1 MDISRVL
8 LSPKGRI
15 GPRDFLRGLI
25 LLTGAGLIIQVLT
38 VVASIGAAILQY
50 PMLWGYF
57 CVFAKRLHDA
67 GQTAW
72 FNVLILFGFVVVT
85 SILNAVL
92 LPVLSPNMMPLMT
105 QIQEIGLKD
114 GFGGMLQ
121 AQQEHALQIAR
132 GTALTTLASFLIG
145 SAVLA
150 LLGSRL
156 PSDPEANAHG
166 PATGHSDTP

>member
-50 PMLWGYF
+50 PMLWAYF
-57 CVFAKRLHDA
+57 CVFGKRLHDA

-72 FNVLILFGFVVVT
+72 FNILILF
-85 SILNAVL
+85 VL
-92 LPVLSPNMMPLMT
+92 LIPKIVLLRYRYEKIPWCTEN
-105 QIQEIGLKD
+105 
-114 GFGGMLQ
+114 
-121 AQQEHALQIAR
+121 
-132 GTALTTLASFLIG
+132 
-145 SAVLA
+145 
-150 LLGSRL
+150 
-156 PSDPEANAHG
+156 
-166 PATGHSDTP
+166 

>member
-50 PMLWGYF
+50 PMLWANF
-57 CVFAKRLHDA
+57 CVFGKRLHDA

-72 FNVLILFGFVVVT
+72 FNILILFGFVVVT

-92 LPVLSPNMMPLMT
+92 LLILSPNMMPLMT

-145 SAVLA
+145 SAGLA
-150 LLGSRL
+150 LIGARL
-156 PSDPEANAHG
+156 PSDPETNAHG
-166 PATGHSDTP
+166 PPTGSSDTP

>member
-1 MDISRVL
+1 MDISHVL
-8 LSPKGRI
+8 LNPKGRI

-25 LLTGAGLIIQVLT
+25 LLTGAGTIIQVLT
-38 VVASIGAAILQY
+38 VVATIGAAILQY
-50 PMLWGYF
+50 PMLWAYF

-72 FNVLILFGFVVVT
+72 FNVLFLFGFVVVS

-92 LPVLSPNMMPLMT
+92 LPVLSPQMMTLMT

-121 AQQEHALQIAR
+121 AQQEHALAIAR
-132 GTALTTLASFLIG
+132 GTALTTLASFLIA
-145 SAVLA
+145 SAGLA
-150 LLGSRL
+150 FIGARL

-166 PATGHSDTP
+166 PATSRSDAP